1 MDQSA
6 HYYQLLALGRDAF
19 IRGAAPAALV
29 RKRRSSPTGMDPALA
44 RRAGDDEAGDTLVA
58 SFDGNTTG
66 TGTRLPTAGGSLEV
80 FPLVKKRGAPFADMI
95 TCGRTANN
103 DVVID
108 DVTVSR
114 FHAFFR
120 QKDNQ
125 WVVADSG
132 SKNGTT
138 LDGQRLEPRRER
150 PIDSGMVLKLGDVA
164 TTFHSAASLYDILSQ
179 SK

>member
-19 IRGAAPAALV
+19 LRAAAPAALV
-29 RKRRSSPTGMDPALA
+29 RKRRSTGGDAGLPA

-125 WVVADSG
+125 WAVADSG

-150 PIDSGMVLKLGDVA
+150 PIDSGMVVKLGDVA
-164 TTFHSAASLYDILSQ
+164 TTFHSAASLYDLLTQ
-179 SK
+179 TK